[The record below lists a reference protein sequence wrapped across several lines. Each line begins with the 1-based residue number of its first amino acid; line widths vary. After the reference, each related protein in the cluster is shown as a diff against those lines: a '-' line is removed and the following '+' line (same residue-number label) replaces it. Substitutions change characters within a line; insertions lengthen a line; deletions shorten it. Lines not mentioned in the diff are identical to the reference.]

1 MKFTNRL
8 SFNRCAAVKY
18 IIIYLN
24 GTKSGDIRR
33 RLINIPILFCISCWY
48 RQITLQIVYIASLS
62 DVTLFL
68 YGLVELYIYIY
79 MVGPV
84 NHNGYANHK
93 CTFRLLNIR
102 LYYFLSFTFVLC
114 LKPFSFTPKLIE
126 STL

>member
-33 RLINIPILFCISCWY
+33 RLINIPILLCISCWY

-68 YGLVELYIYIY
+68 YGLVELYIYNIY
-79 MVGPV
+79 GWARQSQRICQSQMHFP
-84 NHNGYANHK
+84 
-93 CTFRLLNIR
+93 
-102 LYYFLSFTFVLC
+102 
-114 LKPFSFTPKLIE
+114 
-126 STL
+126 TLEY